1 MSRVASPFRE
11 VITNASGSQISATIS
26 TGITKSSTNWRITDW
41 HSMLESWHLHDPLGR
56 RAGKRVWRSRC
67 ESLYG
72 REYLRLNPPPE
83 MTWYGWDGDR
93 LTTTQTAQNRVQ
105 RIYEPGSFTPL
116 VRVETELTE
125 LAKSAHR
132 SLVEKLQQNAGMT
145 FVPELVALLDG
156 LEQELRRGD
165 ISAGNLQWL
174 AQCGL
179 TPEQMK
185 NQLEPEYTPAAEY

>member
-1 MSRVASPFRE
+1 
-11 VITNASGSQISATIS
+11 
-26 TGITKSSTNWRITDW
+26 
-41 HSMLESWHLHDPLGR
+41 
-56 RAGKRVWRSRC
+56 
-67 ESLYG
+67 
-72 REYLRLNPPPE
+72 

-156 LEQELRRGD
+156 LEQELRRG
-165 ISAGNLQWL
+165 G
-174 AQCGL
+174 
-179 TPEQMK
+179 
-185 NQLEPEYTPAAEY
+185 